1 MESLKRKEER
11 KTEERKKRRKK
22 GRREGR
28 KVRLR
33 SSREVP
39 RGLGERVVRGR
50 TDSGLGEGE
59 A

>member
-28 KVRLR
+28 KVKLR

-39 RGLGERVVRGR
+39 QGLGERGGERQDRLWTRG
-50 TDSGLGEGE
+50 G
-59 A
+59 